1 MSEKEVAT
9 FAGGLPAN
17 PEDLETGLQS
27 LQSTLRGGSGGLD
40 FLRLM
45 KSGVFVYGA
54 ENIEVE
60 EGSNWAINP
69 YSLMHGFACWGT
81 GELLDERMVPFT
93 QTPPNKAELP
103 DLGYSWDQQVSMH
116 VMCLDGEDEG
126 KTVLYKGTSTGL
138 RNATKELINEIIA
151 QLQIDKKN
159 IVPVV
164 TFESDWYKHK
174 EYGQIFFPILTINE
188 WIPMEGPIAESTES
202 DDSAEPADAKADAKP
217 AEQPRTTGT
226 SKRRGRGKAKAEPED
241 KPQSSNR
248 RRRRRAAE

>member
-1 MSEKEVAT
+1 
-9 FAGGLPAN
+9 
-17 PEDLETGLQS
+17 
-27 LQSTLRGGSGGLD
+27 
-40 FLRLM
+40 M

-151 QLQIDKKN
+151 QLQITKVD

-164 TFESDWYKHK
+164 QFESDWYKHK
-174 EYGQIFFPILTINE
+174 EYGQIFFPILSISE
-188 WIPMEGPIAESTES
+188 WIPMEGPLVESES
-202 DDSAEPADAKADAKP
+202 DDSAKPADAKADAKP
-217 AEQPRTTGT
+217 ADEPPTTGT
-226 SKRRGRGKAKAEPED
+226 SKRRGRGKAKDKPEAQ
-241 KPQSSNR
+241 PQSSNR